1 MKKKVYVIAV
11 KATLNLNY
19 AKKIDVQFNVTGTSE
34 EDARHT
40 ANIILNNAS
49 LSFSRPDCI
58 EVGIERTVAS
68 NPRVN
73 FHGRVYQPGSIR
85 AVRIYEKSLSFAVY
99 TNTNSSS
106 GGDLFAEW
114 GENFKDSF
122 KKDVDEFLSQL
133 TLME

>member
-1 MKKKVYVIAV
+1 MKKKVYVVAV

-19 AKKIDVQFNVTGTSE
+19 AKEIDVQFNVTGTSE

-40 ANIILNNAS
+40 ADIILNNAS

-58 EVGIERTVAS
+58 EVGIEYSVRN
-68 NPRVN
+68 NPDVN
-73 FHGRVYQPGSIR
+73 FHGKKYPENSIAAVRVYARSQGV
-85 AVRIYEKSLSFAVY
+85 AIYTKDDR
-99 TNTNSSS
+99 S
-106 GGDLFAEW
+106 GDYFAEW

-133 TLME
+133 TFTE